1 VGNESLVKALLL
13 AHSGF
18 SFLGFALQHVDMFAL
33 HHVGARS
40 KGKEEKKLCQSCC
53 SFLKTRALQHVNM
66 SPPHMHSP
74 CSSLLLS
81 QTATHLT

>member
-1 VGNESLVKALLL
+1 MFRLRTKFVEAARVGNESLVKALLL

-18 SFLGFALQHVDMFAL
+18 SFLG
-33 HHVGARS
+33 S
-40 KGKEEKKLCQSCC
+40 TKLCQRCC

-81 QTATHLT
+81 QAATHLTPIAQ